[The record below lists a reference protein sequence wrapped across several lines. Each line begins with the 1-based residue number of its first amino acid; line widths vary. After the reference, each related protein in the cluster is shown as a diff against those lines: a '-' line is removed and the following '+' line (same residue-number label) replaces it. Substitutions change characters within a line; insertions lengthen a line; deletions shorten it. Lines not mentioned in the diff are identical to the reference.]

1 MKGNEK
7 MEKTSNELK
16 KELFYIPDNAA
27 LSCSDEEIAT
37 ADAFCEGYKAFLDNA
52 KTEREAVLTTI
63 ELCKKNG
70 FSEYDPTVKYAAGDK
85 VYYNNR
91 SKALILAVFGSES
104 LENGVKI
111 AAAHIDSP
119 RLDLKPSPLYESD
132 DLALFKTHYYGGIKK
147 YQWVAIPLALHG
159 VVAKKDGTT
168 VNITIGEKE
177 GEPKF
182 VISDI
187 LPHLGAEQA
196 KRSLNE
202 GIKGEELNVLVG
214 SRHYKGKDLDSDSR
228 SVIKLAG
235 TTFGLGESSLV
246 KLNVLKIL
254 NDKYG
259 ITERD
264 FLSAELEVVPA
275 FKADDIGFDRS
286 MVGGYGHDDKVCAYP
301 AVMAAINIKDPVHT
315 VLTVLADKE
324 EIGSEGN
331 TGLVSDFMK
340 NFIYRIAAS
349 VDLEGY
355 DVLSKSECVSADD
368 NAAYDQTFSDV
379 FEAKNASFINRG
391 VVVTKYTG
399 ARGKSGTNDASA
411 EFMGKMR
418 RILDDKGIV
427 WQIGEL
433 GKVDA
438 GGGGTVAKY
447 ISQLDVDVVDIGVP
461 VLSMHAPY
469 EVISKLD
476 IYMAYRA
483 FFEFFAAE

>member
-1 MKGNEK
+1 MG
-7 MEKTSNELK
+7 KTNNELK
-16 KELFYIPDNAA
+16 RELFYYPKNAA
-27 LSCSDEEIAT
+27 LSCSAEEIAE
-37 ADAFCEGYKAFLDNA
+37 ADSFAEGYKSFLNNA
-52 KTEREAVLTTI
+52 KTEREAVNTTVKLL
-63 ELCKKNG
+63 EENG
-70 FSEYDPTVKYAAGDK
+70 FSEFDPEKKYSAGDK

-91 SKALILAVFGSES
+91 GKSLVMAVFGTES
-104 LENGVKI
+104 LKNGVKI

-119 RLDLKPSPLYESD
+119 RLDLKPSPLYETSD
-132 DLALFKTHYYGGIKK
+132 MALFKTHYYGGIKK

-159 VVAKKDGTT
+159 VIAKKDGTV
-168 VNITIGEKE
+168 VNVSIGENE

-187 LPHLGAEQA
+187 LPHLGAEQG
-196 KRSLNE
+196 KRTLSD
-202 GIKGEELNVLVG
+202 GIRGEELNVLVG
-214 SRHYKGKDLDSDSR
+214 SRYYKDGEAISDEEKST
-228 SVIKLAG
+228 VKLAG
-235 TTFGLGESSLV
+235 TYFGIAEKNLI
-246 KLNVLKIL
+246 KLNILSIL
-254 NDKYG
+254 NEKYG
-259 ITERD
+259 ITESD

-286 MVGGYGHDDKVCAYP
+286 MIGAYGHDDKVCAYP
-301 AVMAAINIKDPVHT
+301 AVKAALKCENPVHT
-315 VLTVLADKE
+315 ILTVLADKE
-324 EIGSEGN
+324 ETGSEGN

-340 NFIYRIAAS
+340 NFIYRIAEGEG
-349 VDLEGY
+349 LNGY
-355 DVLSKSECVSADD
+355 DVLSKSECVSADV
-368 NAAYDQTFSDV
+368 NAAYDPTFSDV
-379 FEAKNASFINRG
+379 FESMNASFMNHG

-399 ARGKSGTNDASA
+399 SRGKSSTNDASA

-418 RILDDKGIV
+418 RILDGADVI

-476 IYMAYRA
+476 LYMAYRA
-483 FFEFFAAE
+483 FYEFFVAE